1 MKKLSLILVL
11 LISFSSCAQKVVD
24 NYSFFKLFVTNEKNE
39 VMLVKWKDAWEIP
52 GKRYKGS
59 KTVKGFIGLMSSN
72 HGIKVDNIKLSALIT
87 FHYNTKPNPT
97 LMHYYSAKY
106 ASGDLRVPF
115 GSSEIKWIPLEEAYN
130 LIPYTEMVN
139 IMQHIKSDEVV
150 LWGAAYDVIKKSK
163 TNPRSSSLREGFYK
177 L

>member
-1 MKKLSLILVL
+1 MKKLNLILAL
-11 LISFSSCAQKVVD
+11 LISLSSCALMVVD

-59 KTVKGFIGLMSSN
+59 KTVNEFVDLMASN
-72 HGIKVDNIKLSALIT
+72 HGIGVDKVKLNALIT
-87 FHYNTKPNPT
+87 FHYNTRPNPT
-97 LMHYYSAKY
+97 LMQYYTAKY
-106 ASGDLRVPF
+106 SSGDLQIPL
-115 GSSEIKWIPLEEAYN
+115 GCSDIKWVKLEEAYK

-139 IMQHIKSDEVV
+139 IMQHIKNDETV
-150 LWGAAYDVIKKSK
+150 LWGAAYDVIKKS
-163 TNPRSSSLREGFYK
+163 TTTPRSSTLREDFYK